1 MTIHIP
7 GYTTLTG
14 SPITLVKL
22 MQENRRFDADES
34 LDDFI
39 KTLQRDIWR
48 LENKTVQASGET
60 LEERAD
66 SLLRE
71 MAEAGLIT
79 IIAD

>member
-14 SPITLVKL
+14 NPITLVRL
-22 MQENRRFDADES
+22 MQDNRRFDADEP
-34 LDDFI
+34 LEVFI
-39 KTLQRDIWR
+39 ETLQRDIWR
-48 LENKTVQASGET
+48 LENKTVQVSGDT

-71 MAEAGLIT
+71 MAEAGLIN

>member
-14 SPITLVKL
+14 NPITLVRL
-22 MQENRRFDADES
+22 IQDNRRFDADEP
-34 LDDFI
+34 LEVFI
-39 KTLQRDIWR
+39 ETLQRDIWR
-48 LENKTVQASGET
+48 LENKTVQVSGDT

-71 MAEAGLIT
+71 MAKAGLIN